1 LPYFNDLAVF
11 KKGNEAVYMFFVLSG
26 FLIIRQIYIA
36 KTRHR
41 FSIKKFYARRA
52 LRILPLYFLVVV
64 FGLLFYNAF
73 LPALKIPFDINYEV
87 KDTLLLLLFPNVFAG
102 LYAPGGILEI
112 LWSIGIEEQFYLVI
126 APLMLFTRNNRVVI
140 VLTILALLYFVIF
153 HIDFFSL
160 LHRFQFLY
168 FFILFGGI
176 IAVLEAQERLNFL
189 KHKTIGLFVVFVTVI
204 HFLTDWLKVDSRLI
218 YNLSTVIL
226 FSLFIHAI
234 SCNPKLYQIKNK
246 TLNYL
251 GSISYGIYMYHAI
264 VLNAV
269 VFLFLQLKERIA
281 INDAITIILINV
293 LTIILT
299 IIVAHFSYKYFETYF
314 LKLKNKFR

>member
-1 LPYFNDLAVF
+1 
-11 KKGNEAVYMFFVLSG
+11 
-26 FLIIRQIYIA
+26 
-36 KTRHR
+36 
-41 FSIKKFYARRA
+41 
-52 LRILPLYFLVVV
+52 
-64 FGLLFYNAF
+64 
-73 LPALKIPFDINYEV
+73 
-87 KDTLLLLLFPNVFAG
+87 LLFPNVFAG

-126 APLMLFTRNNRVVI
+126 APLMLFIRNNKLI
-140 VLTILALLYFVIF
+140 IILTILALAYFVIF
-153 HIDFFSL
+153 HIDYFGL
-160 LHRFQFLY
+160 LPRFQFLY
-168 FFILFGGI
+168 FFILFGGV
-176 IAVLEAQERLNFL
+176 IAVLEEQEQLNFL
-189 KHKTIGLFVVFVTVI
+189 KHNAIGLLIVLLTVI

-218 YNLSTVIL
+218 YNLITTIL

-269 VFLFLQLKERIA
+269 VFLFLQLKKSIA
-281 INDAITIILINV
+281 INNVVTVILINV
-293 LTIILT
+293 LTITLS